1 MIIIFL
7 FDNANF
13 FCIMLVVFICYFKK
27 VIHSM
32 TIKQIL
38 HNLIRS
44 IQLFYKDFKR
54 DYPQFYRFTQTK
66 EWPIVLIFLFLLS
79 LLLARIVSLQL
90 INSNTYDSLLQ
101 QTHTLFWKLEATR
114 GNIYVNDASQ
124 QQPIKLTENVT
135 LYNIFVD
142 PAFVKDKSRFISTI
156 TPLIYSHLCQINGFD
171 KIDKEQCIRNLE
183 KFTKKD
189 YLPVFPSIIYYGQG
203 ISSGAVENFNY
214 TGYYEDYANILSGFT
229 KQKIQEEII
238 TQLTEMITIWER
250 KYNYIWYYSDRGLID
265 ELKALNQ
272 SHIYIYQNNY
282 VFIEPKALTIS
293 KSKAIKDFE
302 TLLINRWYVQ
312 DALKIKNIFE
322 SHTYRYV
329 KLISWVNPSIIDEM
343 NILKKKYYKDKDPVD
358 KIPLLH
364 GLGTESFVKR
374 YYPYG
379 KFMSHILWY
388 ISNNGTATYGI
399 EEYFDAILKWTDGK
413 IEWRSSSSIGQLWA
427 NDIKIENVK
436 DGYDVYLTIDPV
448 VQKQAEKIIS
458 KYRDTFRADSVSI
471 LIYDP
476 FSGHIL
482 ASANAPDFDP
492 NNYNDSYTIKP
503 LSPEQWYIVD
513 NETFLDFPV
522 YIKTWWETRLA
533 TRLERIDTTIPK
545 YVANNPL
552 WPNLFVDKNIAY
564 PYEPGSIFKAFT
576 FAIGL
581 DQNEIALY
589 DRYEDRDSQIKVWP
603 FTIKNASVEACRWTH
618 TFLHALQYSCNVGM
632 VRIAQRLTQNTFY
645 NYLEKLWFASMTNIE
660 LAWEDP
666 WFVEWVWT
674 VSVARFFNNVFGQWL
689 LVTPMQIAAWYGA
702 MLNGGTYI
710 KPTILSKVCESG
722 TTNCQT
728 NGVKT
733 VRQIFEPRIAD
744 LLKLSLTKVIEIPE
758 NGKYADIPQY
768 KVWWKSWTSQISF
781 RGKYKGGNGW
791 TNGSFVGIV
800 TEDNMKYVVVIQVR
814 RPRTTQWWNQTAWA
828 IFKQVA
834 TFLLNYSTLRGE
846 KFEIE

>member
-1 MIIIFL
+1 
-7 FDNANF
+7 
-13 FCIMLVVFICYFKK
+13 
-27 VIHSM
+27 M
-32 TIKQIL
+32 TIKQM
-38 HNLIRS
+38 IREFIRYIYS
-44 IQLFYKDFKR
+44 LYKDFKR
-54 DYPQFYRFTQTK
+54 DYPQVYRFTQTK
-66 EWPIVLIFLFLLS
+66 EWPIVIIFWFLFLL
-79 LLLARIVSLQL
+79 LLIKIFSLQL
-90 INSNTYDSLLQ
+90 VNGSTYDNLLQ
-101 QTHTLFWKLEATR
+101 QTHTLFGKLEATR
-114 GNIYVNDASQ
+114 GNIYVSDASQ

-135 LYNIFVD
+135 LYNVFVD
-142 PAFVKDKSRFISTI
+142 PAFVKDKTRFITTI

-171 KIDKEQCIRNLE
+171 KIDKEQCILNLE
-183 KFTKKD
+183 KFTKED
-189 YLPVFPSIIYYGQG
+189 YLPVLPSVTYYGQG
-203 ISSGAVENFNY
+203 ISSGNVENFDY
-214 TGYYEDYANILSGFT
+214 TGYYIDYANILSGFT
-229 KQKIQEEII
+229 QDKIEEKII
-238 TQLTEMITIWER
+238 TQLTKMIVIWER
-250 KYNYIWYYSDRGLID
+250 KYNYVGYYSDRGLID
-265 ELKALNQ
+265 DLKALDQ

-282 VFIEPKALTIS
+282 VFIEPKALNIS

-302 TLLINRWYVQ
+302 TILINRWYFQ
-312 DALKIKNIFE
+312 DALKIKNLFD
-322 SHTYRYV
+322 SRKYRYV

-343 NILKKKYYKDKDPVD
+343 NTLKQKYYKDKDPID

-379 KFMSHILWY
+379 KFMSHILGY
-388 ISNNGTATYGI
+388 MSNNGTATYGI
-399 EEYFDAILKWTDGK
+399 EEYFDDILRGTDWK

-448 VQKQAEKIIS
+448 VQKQAEKIIT
-458 KYRDTFRADSVSI
+458 KYRDAFRADSVSI
-471 LIYDP
+471 LVYDP
-476 FSGHIL
+476 FSWHVL

-492 NNYNDSYTIKP
+492 NHYNDSYTIKP
-503 LSPEQWYIVD
+503 MSPEQWYIVD

-533 TRLERIDTTIPK
+533 TRLERIDVSIPK

-576 FAIGL
+576 FAIWL

-589 DRYEDRDSQIKVWP
+589 DRYEDKESQVKVWP
-603 FTIKNASVEACRWTH
+603 YTIKNASVEACRGTH

-632 VRIAQRLTQNTFY
+632 VRIAQKLTQNTFY
-645 NYLEKLWFASMTNIE
+645 NYLEKLGFASMTNIE
-660 LAWEDP
+660 LAGEDP
-666 WFVEWVWT
+666 WFVEWVGT

-689 LVTPMQIAAWYGA
+689 LVTPIQIAAWYGA

-722 TTNCQT
+722 TTNCQQ
-728 NGVKT
+728 NDVKI

-744 LLKLSLTKVIEIPE
+744 LLKFSLTKVIEIPE

-781 RGKYKGGNGW
+781 RGKYKAGNGW

-800 TEDNMKYVVVIQVR
+800 TQDNMKYVVVIQVR
-814 RPRTTQWWNQTAWA
+814 RPRTTQRWNQTAWP
-828 IFKQVA
+828 IFKDMA
-834 TFLLNYSTLRGE
+834 SFLVNYSILRGE
-846 KFEIE
+846 KFEVE